1 MPGTFLEVSPLRHLS
16 GLNLAEAFQVFPLPK
31 EKSPAFLPSRASLE
45 AMAVLV
51 TFVVQIG
58 KAKCG
63 SRDEDA
69 ISL

>member
-31 EKSPAFLPSRASLE
+31 EKSPAFLPSQASLE
-45 AMAVLV
+45 A
-51 TFVVQIG
+51 FVVQIG
-58 KAKCG
+58 KAKSG